1 MAARVITIFS
11 LGVARIILNDKS
23 LMRND
28 DNCLHFQ
35 LLLIL
40 WRGGAS
46 MAARRALPGTKK
58 SCAIFCIG
66 LYSMQGAVAR
76 RHWPEPAHNVS
87 NFLKTFRYV
96 ANN

>member
-1 MAARVITIFS
+1 MS
-11 LGVARIILNDKS
+11 Y
-23 LMRND
+23 D
-28 DNCLHFQ
+28 DNCLQFQ
-35 LLLIL
+35 LVFIL

-76 RHWPEPAHNVS
+76 RHWPEPAHNVL
-87 NFLKTFRYV
+87 NFKKRPG
-96 ANN
+96 NG